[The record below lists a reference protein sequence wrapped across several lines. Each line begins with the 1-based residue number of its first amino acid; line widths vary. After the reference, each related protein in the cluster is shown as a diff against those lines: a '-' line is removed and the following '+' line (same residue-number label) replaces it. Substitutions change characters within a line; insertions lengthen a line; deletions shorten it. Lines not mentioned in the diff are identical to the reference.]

1 MRIRVASMLLIA
13 GVVGAA
19 VDAGAEPPGVVTH
32 AGVEMP
38 VRGVVALWDAE
49 RPSLRVHLLPF
60 EPTAQEVHD
69 LQSEKSFFFF
79 NLERESPD
87 PGKWPTWM
95 PHARYEMIWSFEKDK
110 VGDHDAA
117 WLFIYGFGIGE
128 AGSNLNLNSMAG
140 EHKGK
145 LTGEVKPGS
154 TITLVAAGQDEI
166 GGDVLS
172 WDLSFTTEVLELLG
186 KEE

>member
-1 MRIRVASMLLIA
+1 
-13 GVVGAA
+13 
-19 VDAGAEPPGVVTH
+19 
-32 AGVEMP
+32 
-38 VRGVVALWDAE
+38 
-49 RPSLRVHLLPF
+49 
-60 EPTAQEVHD
+60 
-69 LQSEKSFFFF
+69 
-79 NLERESPD
+79 
-87 PGKWPTWM
+87 M
-95 PHARYEMIWSFEKDK
+95 PHARHELIWSFEKDT

-117 WLFIYGFGIGE
+117 WLFINGLGIGE

-140 EHKGK
+140 EHRGK